1 MLLAVEFA
9 AGLLILIVGAHYLV
23 EGAASIAKRFNI
35 SNLAIGLTVVA
46 FGTTAPEFV
55 VNLIAALQNKPM
67 LSVGNV
73 LGSNIANIFL
83 VLGIAALVYPI
94 KVKRHI
100 VIKEIPFAILM
111 TLIVAV
117 LANDKFIDGRAVSH
131 LTRTDGIVL
140 IAFFLIFIYYTFSFA
155 RNKVSDE
162 NGVIELSKG
171 RTAISLAAGLVG
183 LAVGGQLVVSGAV
196 SAISRF
202 ELSETTGGLL
212 ILAVGTSLPELTTAI
227 IASLKHH
234 PNLAIGN
241 IIGSNLFNLLWILG
255 INSMIR
261 PIPFNM
267 STNYDFG
274 VVIFANLVLLAT
286 CYFGRKRLEIERRE
300 GILYLFLYGL
310 YVANLLINV

>member
-9 AGLLILIVGAHYLV
+9 AGLLILTVRAYYLG

-35 SNLAIGLTVVA
+35 SNLAIRLTVVD
-46 FGTTAPEFV
+46 FGTTKPEIV

-155 RNKVSDE
+155 RNKVSVQDR
-162 NGVIELSKG
+162 IHAQLP
-171 RTAISLAAGLVG
+171 LAEKEK
-183 LAVGGQLVVSGAV
+183 LA
-196 SAISRF
+196 
-202 ELSETTGGLL
+202 
-212 ILAVGTSLPELTTAI
+212 
-227 IASLKHH
+227 
-234 PNLAIGN
+234 
-241 IIGSNLFNLLWILG
+241 
-255 INSMIR
+255 
-261 PIPFNM
+261 
-267 STNYDFG
+267 
-274 VVIFANLVLLAT
+274 
-286 CYFGRKRLEIERRE
+286 
-300 GILYLFLYGL
+300 
-310 YVANLLINV
+310 